1 MDQRT
6 LTEEQALAEIA
17 LLESDSRMP
26 VTDDEKILLEAT
38 TINAPP
44 GSHELMEI
52 RREAEAIMAARGQ
65 TGYGGTAAMVRT
77 YLTSKLS
84 ILYLSVIF
92 LRVINYFL
100 F

>member
-1 MDQRT
+1 LKYGQELEQRT

-26 VTDDEKILLEAT
+26 VTDDEKLLLEAT

-65 TGYGGTAAMVRT
+65 NSGYGGTAAMVRT
-77 YLTSKLS
+77 KHGKL
-84 ILYLSVIF
+84 
-92 LRVINYFL
+92 RK
-100 F
+100 